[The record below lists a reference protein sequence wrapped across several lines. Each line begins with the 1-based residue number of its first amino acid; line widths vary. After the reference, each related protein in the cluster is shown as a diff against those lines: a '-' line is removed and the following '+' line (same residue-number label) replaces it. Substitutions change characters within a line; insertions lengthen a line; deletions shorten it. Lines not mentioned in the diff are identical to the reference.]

1 MVWELIQPG
10 MLGDALGLAN
20 SWPPGSGLGWVS
32 VRMPSPRPPVRVL
45 LAVLLIL
52 PVAGATVLFARA
64 SGTHPR
70 LAGQVHPAG
79 HRPVTPAAS
88 VTRAAARAQTAAGS
102 PAASARQAVSAS
114 QAALAV
120 VGGPAEVAGAA
131 LANAATGN
139 VLWSVGLNSE
149 RPIGSIVKV
158 MTALVVIQAGDL
170 NRQITVPK
178 SVIAYL
184 NSQNG
189 ASTAGLIVG
198 DRLTTLELLEAL
210 LLPSGC
216 DAAYTLAQAYGPG
229 IGAFIA
235 KMNTEAQR
243 LGLTGTHFSNFD
255 GMPWPTEYSSWSTP
269 ANLITLG
276 RYAMS
281 YPVFR
286 SIVSQASYSLPAGGG
301 HHSYVWQNTN
311 PLIGAYPGVTGIKTG
326 DTEAAGNC
334 LLFEATQHGVTL
346 IGVTL
351 GTPGGDVAATGPVA
365 ARVLNWGFSQF

>member
-1 MVWELIQPG
+1 VT
-10 MLGDALGLAN
+10 ALLVSGAAVFLA
-20 SWPPGSGLGWVS
+20 L
-32 VRMPSPRPPVRVL
+32 
-45 LAVLLIL
+45 
-52 PVAGATVLFARA
+52 A

-70 LAGQVHPAG
+70 VAAQVHPAG
-79 HRPVTPAAS
+79 QASSVSRSSSIPRRAPVTQAAS
-88 VTRAAARAQTAAGS
+88 RTQAAAGTQTF
-102 PAASARQAVSAS
+102 SARQAVSAA

-120 VGGPAEVAGAA
+120 AGGSSQVMGAA
-131 LANAATGN
+131 LANAATGK
-139 VLWSVGLNSE
+139 VLWSVGLNTE

-170 NRQITVPK
+170 NREITVPR

-184 NSQNG
+184 DSQDG
-189 ASTAGLIVG
+189 PSTAGLIVG

-235 KMNTEAQR
+235 KMNAEAQR

-255 GMPWPTEYSSWSTP
+255 GMPWPSEYSTWSTP

-281 YPVFR
+281 YPVFA
-286 SIVSQASYSLPAGGG
+286 SIVGQASYSLPAGDG
-301 HHSYVWQNTN
+301 HHSYSWQNTN
-311 PLIGAYPGVTGIKTG
+311 PLIGAYPGAAGIKTG
-326 DTEAAGNC
+326 DTQAAGNC
-334 LLFEATQHGVTL
+334 LLFEAARGGLTL
-346 IGVTL
+346 IGVSL
-351 GTPGGDVAATGPVA
+351 GTPGDDITATGPVA
-365 ARVLNWGFSQF
+365 TRILDWGFSNF

>member
-1 MVWELIQPG
+1 M
-10 MLGDALGLAN
+10 
-20 SWPPGSGLGWVS
+20 
-32 VRMPSPRPPVRVL
+32 
-45 LAVLLIL
+45 IL

-70 LAGQVHPAG
+70 SALQVHSAG
-79 HRPVTPAAS
+79 HNPVTRAASITPAAS
-88 VTRAAARAQTAAGS
+88 RTQTATGTQGV
-102 PAASARQAVSAS
+102 SARQTVSAR

-120 VGGPAEVAGAA
+120 VGGPSQVTGAA
-131 LANAATGN
+131 LANAATGK
-139 VLWSVGLNSE
+139 VLWSLDLNTE

-170 NRQITVPK
+170 NREITVPE

-198 DRLTTLELLEAL
+198 DRLTALELLEAL

-229 IGAFIA
+229 SGAFIA
-235 KMNTEAQR
+235 KMNAEARR
-243 LGLTGTHFSNFD
+243 LGLTGTYFSNFD
-255 GMPWPTEYSSWSTP
+255 GMPWPSEYSTWSTP
-269 ANLITLG
+269 ANLVTLG

-281 YPVFR
+281 YPVFAA
-286 SIVSQASYSLPAGGG
+286 IVGQVSYSLPAGDG
-301 HHSYVWQNTN
+301 HHGYVWQNTN
-311 PLIGAYPGVTGIKTG
+311 PLIGAYPGAIGIKTG
-326 DTEAAGNC
+326 DTIAAGNC
-334 LLFEATQHGVTL
+334 LLFEATRNGLTL

-351 GTPGGDVAATGPVA
+351 GTPGDDITVTGPVA
-365 ARVLNWGFSQF
+365 TQVLNWGFSHF